1 MKSIPNYLK
10 MNEEMENKMY
20 PIQLASQP
28 MKTQCETLIELH
40 KVEKTFQST
49 VGNFRALKTVDLK
62 INRGEFVGIIG
73 RSGSGK
79 STLINMITGI
89 DHPSGGEVLVG
100 DTQVHT
106 LNENQMAGWRGR
118 NLGIVFQFFQ
128 LLPNLSILDNV
139 CLPMDFC
146 HTFPSRERHTRAM
159 KLLEMVDM
167 AEHAHKLP
175 SALSGGQQQR
185 VAIARA
191 LANDPPIIIA
201 DEPTGNLDSKT
212 ADAVFNL
219 FKKLADEG
227 KTVVMVT
234 HDSGLA
240 RRVERTVIIAD
251 GEVVNEY
258 VAKALPVLSPTL
270 MLEVSRKAKKVNF
283 AAGETIIHK
292 NSEDKLFYIVTEGM
306 AEVSLR
312 RPNGLDVIVDRMGPG
327 QYFGEISL
335 FTNQRTIA
343 TVRAIPEAPVHALT
357 LERELFQKLI
367 IESPEFKTVIQNVV
381 SERLAENRSISE
393 AKE

>member
-1 MKSIPNYLK
+1 
-10 MNEEMENKMY
+10 MY

>member
-1 MKSIPNYLK
+1 
-10 MNEEMENKMY
+10 MY
-20 PIQLASQP
+20 PIQTKNQLN
-28 MKTQCETLIELH
+28 ERRGEDLIKLH
-40 KVEKTFQST
+40 QVEKTFST
-49 VGNFRALKTVDLK
+49 NAGSFQALKTIDLI

-73 RSGSGK
+73 KSGSGK

-89 DHPSGGEVLVG
+89 DRPSGGEVVV
-100 DTQVHT
+100 DDVPVHT
-106 LNENQMAGWRGR
+106 LNENKMAGWRGR

-128 LLPNLSILDNV
+128 LLPNLSIIDNV
-139 CLPMDFC
+139 RLPMDFC
-146 HTFPSRERHTRAM
+146 HSFSPKDRHSRAM
-159 KLLEMVDM
+159 QLLEMVDM
-167 AEHAHKLP
+167 ADHAQKLP

-212 ADAVFNL
+212 ADVVFSL
-219 FKKLADEG
+219 FKKLAEEG

-234 HDSGLA
+234 HDSALA

-258 VAKALPVLSPTL
+258 VAKALPILSPNL
-270 MLEVSRKAKKVNF
+270 MLEVSRKAKERNF
-283 AAGETIIHK
+283 AAGETIIHQ
-292 NSEDKLFYIVTEGM
+292 NSEEKLFYIVTHGM
-306 AEVSLR
+306 AEVSLK

-335 FTNQRTIA
+335 FTNKRTIA
-343 TVRAIPEAPVHALT
+343 TVRAIPDAPLRALS
-357 LERELFQKLI
+357 LDQEIFQKLLN
-367 IESPEFKTVIQNVV
+367 ESPEFKTVMQNVV

-393 AKE
+393 EVEYFHVSNL

>member
-1 MKSIPNYLK
+1 
-10 MNEEMENKMY
+10 MY
-20 PIQLASQP
+20 PIQTKNQSNEKNGRA
-28 MKTQCETLIELH
+28 LIELH
-40 KVEKTFQST
+40 RVEKNFQST
-49 VGNFRALKTVDLK
+49 SGNFRALKTIDLK

-73 RSGSGK
+73 KSGSGK

-89 DHPSGGEVLVG
+89 DRPSGGEVLVG
-100 DTQVHT
+100 DIPVHT
-106 LNENQMAGWRGR
+106 LNENKMASWRGR

-128 LLPNLSILDNV
+128 LLPNLSIIDNV
-139 CLPMDFC
+139 RLPMDFC
-146 HTFPSRERHTRAM
+146 HSFTPKERHARAM

-167 AEHAHKLP
+167 ADHAQKLP

-212 ADAVFNL
+212 ADAVFSL

-258 VAKALPVLSPTL
+258 VAKALPVLSPSL

-343 TVRAIPEAPVHALT
+343 TVRAIPDAPVHALS
-357 LERELFQKLI
+357 LDRDLFLKLI

-381 SERLAENRSISE
+381 TERLAENRSISE
-393 AKE
+393 GKD

>member
-1 MKSIPNYLK
+1 
-10 MNEEMENKMY
+10 MY
-20 PIQLASQP
+20 PIQTKNQSNEKIGRA
-28 MKTQCETLIELH
+28 LIELH
-40 KVEKTFQST
+40 RVEKNFQST
-49 VGNFRALKTVDLK
+49 SGNFRALKTIDLK

-73 RSGSGK
+73 KSGSGK

-89 DHPSGGEVLVG
+89 DRPSGGEVLVG
-100 DTQVHT
+100 DIPVHT
-106 LNENQMAGWRGR
+106 LNENKMASWRGR

-128 LLPNLSILDNV
+128 LLPNLSIIDNV
-139 CLPMDFC
+139 RLPMDFC
-146 HTFPSRERHTRAM
+146 HSFTPKERHARAM

-167 AEHAHKLP
+167 ADHAQKLP

-212 ADAVFNL
+212 ADAV
-219 FKKLADEG
+219 ADEG

-258 VAKALPVLSPTL
+258 VAKALPVLSPSL

-343 TVRAIPEAPVHALT
+343 TVRAIPDAPVHALS
-357 LERELFQKLI
+357 LDRDLFLKLI

-381 SERLAENRSISE
+381 TERLAENRSISE
-393 AKE
+393 GKD